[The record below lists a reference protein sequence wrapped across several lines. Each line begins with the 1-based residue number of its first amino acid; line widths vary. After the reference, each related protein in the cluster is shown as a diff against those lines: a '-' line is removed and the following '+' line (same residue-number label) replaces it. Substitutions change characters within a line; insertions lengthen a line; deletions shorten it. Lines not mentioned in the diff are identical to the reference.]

1 MAILDKIKK
10 TLKSEEEDSSATREQ
25 RERSSRRM
33 TAKSEK
39 RVSGALLHGIVKNP
53 RITEKA
59 SLLQSK
65 NQYVFEVDLKACKPE
80 IKKAIESIFKV
91 HVVKINTINV
101 LGRQVRVGRHEGK
114 SADFKKAIITLMEG
128 EKIDIGV

>member
-10 TLKSEEEDSSATREQ
+10 TLKSGEEGSS
-25 RERSSRRM
+25 
-33 TAKSEK
+33 AKSEK
-39 RVSGALLHGIVKNP
+39 KSAKTIKSEKRASGALLHGIVKNP

-65 NQYVFEVDLKACKPE
+65 NQYVFEVDLRACKPE

-101 LGRQVRVGRHEGK
+101 LGRQIRVGRHEGK

>member
-10 TLKSEEEDSSATREQ
+10 TLKSEEEGSPVKSEKKSAKTV
-25 RERSSRRM
+25 
-33 TAKSEK
+33 KSEK
-39 RVSGALLHGIVKNP
+39 RTPSTLFHGIVKNP

-80 IKKAIESIFKV
+80 IKKAIENIFKV

-101 LGRQVRVGRHEGK
+101 LGKQVRVGRHEGK

-128 EKIDIGV
+128 EKIDVGV

>member
-10 TLKSEEEDSSATREQ
+10 TLKSEEEVSV
-25 RERSSRRM
+25 
-33 TAKSEK
+33 AKSEK
-39 RVSGALLHGIVKNP
+39 KPAKAAKSGKRSSGAMFHGIVKNP
-53 RITEKA
+53 LITEKA

-91 HVVKINTINV
+91 HVTKINTANV
-101 LGRQVRVGRHEGK
+101 LSKYVRLGKNEGK
-114 SADFKKAIITLMEG
+114 AGDFKKAIVTLMEG